1 MAMSEQAAPLK
12 LAVVGHTNVGKTS
25 LLRTLT
31 RDAGFGDISHR
42 PGTTRHVEGARLSV
56 DGEALIELY
65 DTPGFEDAVALYEY
79 IEQLPQADERL
90 DGPEQIQRFLS
101 SSEARQRFEQEAKVL
116 RQLLQSDAG
125 LYVIDAREPV
135 LAKYRDEL
143 SILTMCGKP
152 ILPVLDFVNAAEQ
165 RESAWRDVLARIGLH
180 AVVRFDTV
188 VPPQDGEQ
196 RLYENLSLVLESQR
210 PRLQRLIDYNQ
221 AQMQIRRKAG
231 YRLIAELLIDVSAC
245 RRGIHPDQLNAAI
258 ENLHHDVRQREQQCV
273 EALLKLYAFRQ
284 DDAKA
289 NALPLAEGR
298 WGDDLFNPATM
309 KQLGIKVGGGMAA
322 GAATGF
328 GIDLFTGGLSLGMAT
343 AIGAA
348 VGGLTQTVRNY
359 GERLK
364 GKWRGER
371 ELSVNDSTL
380 RLLAIRQQ
388 RLLNA
393 LESRGHA
400 AQERIQ
406 MHTPLEQ
413 HWREGELAQP
423 LKTARAYPAWS
434 SLNGAKPSLDHKR
447 IHAVEQLADSLAE
460 QNSNMQEPA

>member
-1 MAMSEQAAPLK
+1 MSEQCAPLK

-31 RDAGFGDISHR
+31 RDVGFGAISHR
-42 PGTTRHVEGARLSV
+42 PSTTQHVEGARLSV

-79 IEQLPQADERL
+79 IEQLPKTAERL
-90 DGPEQIQRFLS
+90 DGPELLQRFLI

-125 LYVIDAREPV
+125 FYVIDAREPV

-143 SILTMCGKP
+143 AILAMCGKP
-152 ILPVLDFVNAAEQ
+152 LLPVLNFVNSTEQ
-165 RESAWRDVLARIGLH
+165 REPAWREVLARLGLH
-180 AVVRFDTV
+180 ALVRFDTIA
-188 VPPQDGEQ
+188 PPQDGEQ
-196 RLYENLSLVLESQR
+196 RLYENLSLVLDSQR
-210 PRLQRLIDYNQ
+210 PRLQRLIEHNQ
-221 AQMQIRRKAG
+221 TQVLVRRKAA
-231 YRLIAELLIDVSAC
+231 YRLIAELLVDVSAC
-245 RRGIHPDQLNAAI
+245 RRSVHPDQLEEAI
-258 ENLHHDVRQREQQCV
+258 QNLHRDVRQREQTCV
-273 EALLKLYAFRQ
+273 EALLKLYAFRK
-284 DDAKA
+284 DDAQA
-289 NALPLAEGR
+289 SALPLEEGR

-322 GAATGF
+322 GAATGV
-328 GIDLFTGGLSLGMAT
+328 GIDLLTGGLSLGMAT
-343 AIGAA
+343 VVGAA
-348 VGGLTQTVRNY
+348 VGGLTQTFRNY

-371 ELSVNDSTL
+371 ELTVNDSTL

-393 LESRGHA
+393 LEQRGHA
-400 AQERIQ
+400 AQARIQ
-406 MHTPLEQ
+406 MDTPLEQ
-413 HWREGELAQP
+413 QWREGELAQS

-434 SLNGAKPSLDHKR
+434 SLNANKPQQDLQR
-447 IHAVEQLADSLAE
+447 TEEIERLAGSLAKQQPSAE
-460 QNSNMQEPA
+460 QS

>member
-1 MAMSEQAAPLK
+1 MSEQCAPLK

-31 RDAGFGDISHR
+31 RDVGFGAISHR
-42 PGTTRHVEGARLSV
+42 PSTTQHVEGARLSV

-79 IEQLPQADERL
+79 IEQLPKTAERL
-90 DGPEQIQRFLS
+90 DGPELLQRFLN

-125 LYVIDAREPV
+125 FYVIDAREPV

-143 SILTMCGKP
+143 AILAMCGKP
-152 ILPVLDFVNAAEQ
+152 LLPVLNFVNSTEQ
-165 RESAWRDVLARIGLH
+165 REPAWREVLARLGLH
-180 AVVRFDTV
+180 ALVRFDTIA
-188 VPPQDGEQ
+188 PPQDGEQ
-196 RLYENLSLVLESQR
+196 RLYENLSLVLDSQR
-210 PRLQRLIDYNQ
+210 PRLQRLIEHNQ
-221 AQMQIRRKAG
+221 TQVLVRRKAA
-231 YRLIAELLIDVSAC
+231 YRLIAELLVDVSAC
-245 RRGIHPDQLNAAI
+245 RRSVHPDQLEEAI
-258 ENLHHDVRQREQQCV
+258 QDLHRDVRQREQTCV
-273 EALLKLYAFRQ
+273 EALLKLYAFRK
-284 DDAKA
+284 DDAQA
-289 NALPLAEGR
+289 SALPLQEGR

-322 GAATGF
+322 GAATGV
-328 GIDLFTGGLSLGMAT
+328 GIDLLTGGLSLGMAT
-343 AIGAA
+343 VVGAA
-348 VGGLTQTVRNY
+348 VGGLTQTFRNY

-371 ELSVNDSTL
+371 ELTVNDSTL

-393 LESRGHA
+393 LEQRGHA
-400 AQERIQ
+400 AQARIQ
-406 MHTPLEQ
+406 MDTPLEQ
-413 HWREGELAQP
+413 QWREGELAQS

-434 SLNGAKPSLDHKR
+434 SLNANKPQQDLQR
-447 IHAVEQLADSLAE
+447 TEEIERLAGSLAKQQLIAE
-460 QNSNMQEPA
+460 QS

>member
-1 MAMSEQAAPLK
+1 MSEQSAPLK

-31 RDAGFGDISHR
+31 RDVGFGAISHR
-42 PGTTRHVEGARLSV
+42 PSTTQHVEGARLSV

-79 IEQLPQADERL
+79 IEQLPKTAERL
-90 DGPEQIQRFLS
+90 DGPELLQRFLN

-125 LYVIDAREPV
+125 FYVIDAREPV

-143 SILTMCGKP
+143 AILTMCGKP
-152 ILPVLDFVNAAEQ
+152 LLPVLNFVNSTEQ
-165 RESAWRDVLARIGLH
+165 REPAWREVLARLGLH
-180 AVVRFDTV
+180 ALVRFDTIA
-188 VPPQDGEQ
+188 PPQDGEQ
-196 RLYENLSLVLESQR
+196 RLYENLSLVLDSQR
-210 PRLQRLIDYNQ
+210 PRLQRLIEHNQ
-221 AQMQIRRKAG
+221 TQVLVRRKAA
-231 YRLIAELLIDVSAC
+231 YRLIAELLVDVSAC
-245 RRGIHPDQLNAAI
+245 RRSVHPDQLEEAI
-258 ENLHHDVRQREQQCV
+258 QNLHRDVRQREQTCV
-273 EALLKLYAFRQ
+273 EALLKLYAFRK
-284 DDAKA
+284 DDAQA
-289 NALPLAEGR
+289 SALPLQEGR

-322 GAATGF
+322 GAATGV
-328 GIDLFTGGLSLGMAT
+328 GIDLLTGGLSLGMAT
-343 AIGAA
+343 VVGAA
-348 VGGLTQTVRNY
+348 VGGLTQTFRNY

-371 ELSVNDSTL
+371 ELTVNDSTL

-393 LESRGHA
+393 LEQRGHA
-400 AQERIQ
+400 AQARIQ
-406 MHTPLEQ
+406 MDTPLEQ
-413 HWREGELAQP
+413 QWREGELAQS

-434 SLNGAKPSLDHKR
+434 SLNANKPQQDLQR
-447 IHAVEQLADSLAE
+447 TEEIERLAGSLAKQQLIAE
-460 QNSNMQEPA
+460 QS

>member
-1 MAMSEQAAPLK
+1 MSEQCAPLK

-31 RDAGFGDISHR
+31 RDVGFGAISHR
-42 PGTTRHVEGARLSV
+42 PSTTQHVEGARLSV

-79 IEQLPQADERL
+79 IEQLPKTAERL
-90 DGPEQIQRFLS
+90 DGPELLQRFLN

-125 LYVIDAREPV
+125 FYVIDAREPL

-143 SILTMCGKP
+143 AILAMCGKP
-152 ILPVLDFVNAAEQ
+152 LLPVLNFVNSAEQ
-165 RESAWRDVLARIGLH
+165 REPAWRELLARLGLH
-180 AVVRFDTV
+180 ALVRFDTIA
-188 VPPQDGEQ
+188 PSQDGEQ
-196 RLYENLSLVLESQR
+196 RLYENLSLVLDSQR
-210 PRLQRLIDYNQ
+210 PRLQRLIEHNQ
-221 AQMQIRRKAG
+221 TQVLVRRKAA
-231 YRLIAELLIDVSAC
+231 YRLIAELLVDVSAC
-245 RRGIHPDQLNAAI
+245 RRSVHPDQLEEAI
-258 ENLHHDVRQREQQCV
+258 QNLHRDVRQREQTCV
-273 EALLKLYAFRQ
+273 EALLKLYAFRK
-284 DDAKA
+284 DDAQA
-289 NALPLAEGR
+289 SALPLEEGR

-322 GAATGF
+322 GAATGV
-328 GIDLFTGGLSLGMAT
+328 GIDLLTGGLSLGMAT
-343 AIGAA
+343 VVGAA
-348 VGGLTQTVRNY
+348 VGGLTQTFRNY

-371 ELSVNDSTL
+371 ELTVNDSTL

-393 LESRGHA
+393 LEQRGHA
-400 AQERIQ
+400 AQARIQ
-406 MHTPLEQ
+406 MDTPLEQ
-413 HWREGELAQP
+413 QWREGELAQS

-434 SLNGAKPSLDHKR
+434 SLNANKPQQDLQR
-447 IHAVEQLADSLAE
+447 TEEIERLAGSLAKQQLIAE
-460 QNSNMQEPA
+460 QS

>member
-1 MAMSEQAAPLK
+1 MSEQCAPLK

-31 RDAGFGDISHR
+31 RDVGFGAISHR
-42 PGTTRHVEGARLSV
+42 PSTTQHVEGARLSV

-79 IEQLPQADERL
+79 IEQLPKTAERL
-90 DGPEQIQRFLS
+90 DGPELLQRFLN

-125 LYVIDAREPV
+125 FYVIDAREPV

-143 SILTMCGKP
+143 AILTMCGKP
-152 ILPVLDFVNAAEQ
+152 LLPVLNFVNSTEQ
-165 RESAWRDVLARIGLH
+165 REPAWREVLARLGLH
-180 AVVRFDTV
+180 ALVRFDTIA
-188 VPPQDGEQ
+188 PPQDGEQ
-196 RLYENLSLVLESQR
+196 RLYENLSLVLDSQR
-210 PRLQRLIDYNQ
+210 PRLQRLIEHNQ
-221 AQMQIRRKAG
+221 TQVLVRRKAA
-231 YRLIAELLIDVSAC
+231 YRLIAELLVDVSAC
-245 RRGIHPDQLNAAI
+245 RRSVHPDQLEEAI
-258 ENLHHDVRQREQQCV
+258 QDLHRDVRQREQTCV
-273 EALLKLYAFRQ
+273 EALLKLYAFRK
-284 DDAKA
+284 DDAQA
-289 NALPLAEGR
+289 SALPLEEGR

-322 GAATGF
+322 GAATGV
-328 GIDLFTGGLSLGMAT
+328 GIDLLTGGLSLGMAT
-343 AIGAA
+343 VVGAA
-348 VGGLTQTVRNY
+348 VGGLTQTFRNY

-371 ELSVNDSTL
+371 ELTVNDSTL

-393 LESRGHA
+393 LEQRGHA
-400 AQERIQ
+400 AQARIQ
-406 MHTPLEQ
+406 MDTPLEQ
-413 HWREGELAQP
+413 QWREGELAQS

-434 SLNGAKPSLDHKR
+434 SLNANKPQQDLQR
-447 IHAVEQLADSLAE
+447 TEEIERLAGSLAKQQLIAE
-460 QNSNMQEPA
+460 QS

>member
-1 MAMSEQAAPLK
+1 MSEQCAPLK

-31 RDAGFGDISHR
+31 RDVGFGAISHR
-42 PGTTRHVEGARLSV
+42 PSTTQHVEGARLSV

-79 IEQLPQADERL
+79 IEQLPKTAERL
-90 DGPEQIQRFLS
+90 DGPELLQRFLN

-125 LYVIDAREPV
+125 FYVIDAREPV

-143 SILTMCGKP
+143 AILTMCGKP
-152 ILPVLDFVNAAEQ
+152 LLPVLNFVNSTEQ
-165 RESAWRDVLARIGLH
+165 REPAWREVLARLGLH
-180 AVVRFDTV
+180 ALVRFDTIA
-188 VPPQDGEQ
+188 PPQDGEQ
-196 RLYENLSLVLESQR
+196 RLYENLSLVLDSQR
-210 PRLQRLIDYNQ
+210 PRLQRLIEHNQ
-221 AQMQIRRKAG
+221 TQVLVRRKAA
-231 YRLIAELLIDVSAC
+231 YRLIAELLVDVSAC
-245 RRGIHPDQLNAAI
+245 RRSVHPDQLEEAI
-258 ENLHHDVRQREQQCV
+258 QNLHRDVRQREQTCV
-273 EALLKLYAFRQ
+273 EALLKLYAFRK
-284 DDAKA
+284 DDAQA
-289 NALPLAEGR
+289 SALPLEEGR

-322 GAATGF
+322 GAATGV
-328 GIDLFTGGLSLGMAT
+328 GIDLLTGGLSLGMAT
-343 AIGAA
+343 VVGAA
-348 VGGLTQTVRNY
+348 VGGLTQTFRNY

-371 ELSVNDSTL
+371 ELTVNDSTL

-393 LESRGHA
+393 LEQRGHA
-400 AQERIQ
+400 AQARIQ
-406 MHTPLEQ
+406 MDTPLEQ
-413 HWREGELAQP
+413 QWREGELAQS

-434 SLNGAKPSLDHKR
+434 SLNANKPQQDLQR
-447 IHAVEQLADSLAE
+447 TEEIERLAGSLAKQQLIAE
-460 QNSNMQEPA
+460 QS

>member
-1 MAMSEQAAPLK
+1 MSEQCAPLK

-31 RDAGFGDISHR
+31 RDVGFGAISHR
-42 PGTTRHVEGARLSV
+42 PSTTQHVEGARLSV

-79 IEQLPQADERL
+79 IEQLPKTAERL
-90 DGPEQIQRFLS
+90 DGPELLQRFLN

-125 LYVIDAREPV
+125 FYVIDAREPV

-143 SILTMCGKP
+143 AILAMCGKP
-152 ILPVLDFVNAAEQ
+152 LLPVLNFVNSTEQ
-165 RESAWRDVLARIGLH
+165 REPAWREVLARLGLH
-180 AVVRFDTV
+180 ALVRFDTIA
-188 VPPQDGEQ
+188 PPQDGEQ
-196 RLYENLSLVLESQR
+196 RLYENLSLVLDSQR
-210 PRLQRLIDYNQ
+210 PRLQRLIEHNQ
-221 AQMQIRRKAG
+221 TQVLVRRKAA

-245 RRGIHPDQLNAAI
+245 RRSVHPDQLEEAI
-258 ENLHHDVRQREQQCV
+258 QDLHRDVRQREQTCV
-273 EALLKLYAFRQ
+273 EALLKLYAFRK
-284 DDAKA
+284 DDAQA
-289 NALPLAEGR
+289 SALPLEEGR

-322 GAATGF
+322 GAATGV
-328 GIDLFTGGLSLGMAT
+328 GIDLLTGGLSLGMAT
-343 AIGAA
+343 VVGAA
-348 VGGLTQTVRNY
+348 VGGLTQTFRNY

-371 ELSVNDSTL
+371 ELTVNDSTL

-393 LESRGHA
+393 LEQRGHA
-400 AQERIQ
+400 AQARIQ
-406 MHTPLEQ
+406 MDTPLEQ
-413 HWREGELAQP
+413 QWREGELAQS

-434 SLNGAKPSLDHKR
+434 SLNANKPQQDLQR
-447 IHAVEQLADSLAE
+447 TEEIERLAGSLAKQQLIAE
-460 QNSNMQEPA
+460 QS

>member
-1 MAMSEQAAPLK
+1 MSEQSAPLK

-31 RDAGFGDISHR
+31 RDVGFGAISHR
-42 PGTTRHVEGARLSV
+42 PSTTQHVEGARLSV

-79 IEQLPQADERL
+79 IEQLPKTAERL
-90 DGPEQIQRFLS
+90 DGPELLQRFLN

-125 LYVIDAREPV
+125 FYVIDAREPV

-143 SILTMCGKP
+143 AILTMCGKP
-152 ILPVLDFVNAAEQ
+152 LLPVLNFVNSTEQ
-165 RESAWRDVLARIGLH
+165 REPAWREVLARLGLH
-180 AVVRFDTV
+180 ALVRFDTIA
-188 VPPQDGEQ
+188 PPQDGEQ
-196 RLYENLSLVLESQR
+196 RLYENLSLVLDSQR
-210 PRLQRLIDYNQ
+210 PRLQRLIEHNQ
-221 AQMQIRRKAG
+221 TQVLVRRKAA
-231 YRLIAELLIDVSAC
+231 YRLIAELLVDVSAC
-245 RRGIHPDQLNAAI
+245 RRSVHPDQLEEPI
-258 ENLHHDVRQREQQCV
+258 QTLHRDVRQREQTCV
-273 EALLKLYAFRQ
+273 EALLKLYAFRK
-284 DDAKA
+284 DDAQA
-289 NALPLAEGR
+289 SALPLEEGR

-322 GAATGF
+322 GAATGV
-328 GIDLFTGGLSLGMAT
+328 GIDLLTGGLSLGMAT
-343 AIGAA
+343 VVGAA
-348 VGGLTQTVRNY
+348 VGGLTQTFRNY

-371 ELSVNDSTL
+371 ELTVNDSTL

-393 LESRGHA
+393 LEQRGHA
-400 AQERIQ
+400 AQARIQ
-406 MHTPLEQ
+406 LDTPLEQ
-413 HWREGELAQP
+413 QWREGELAQS

-434 SLNGAKPSLDHKR
+434 SLNANKPQQDLQR
-447 IHAVEQLADSLAE
+447 TEEIERLAGSLAKQQLIAE
-460 QNSNMQEPA
+460 QS

>member
-1 MAMSEQAAPLK
+1 MSEQSAPLK

-31 RDAGFGDISHR
+31 RDVGFGAISHR
-42 PGTTRHVEGARLSV
+42 PSTTQHVEGARLSV

-79 IEQLPQADERL
+79 IEQLPKAVERL
-90 DGPEQIQRFLS
+90 DGPELLQRFLN

-125 LYVIDAREPV
+125 FYVIDAREPV

-143 SILTMCGKP
+143 AILAMCGKP
-152 ILPVLDFVNAAEQ
+152 LLPVLNFVNSAEQ
-165 RESAWRDVLARIGLH
+165 REPAWREVLARLGLH
-180 AVVRFDTV
+180 ALVRFDTIA
-188 VPPQDGEQ
+188 PPQDGEQ
-196 RLYENLSLVLESQR
+196 RLYENLSLVLDSQR
-210 PRLQRLIDYNQ
+210 PRLQRLIEHNQ
-221 AQMQIRRKAG
+221 AQVLVRRKAA

-245 RRGIHPDQLNAAI
+245 RRSVHPDQLEEAI
-258 ENLHHDVRQREQQCV
+258 QDLHRDVRQREQTCV
-273 EALLKLYAFRQ
+273 EALLKLYAFRK
-284 DDAKA
+284 DDAQA
-289 NALPLAEGR
+289 SALPLEEGR

-322 GAATGF
+322 GAATGV
-328 GIDLFTGGLSLGMAT
+328 GIDLLTGGLSLGMAT
-343 AIGAA
+343 VVGAA
-348 VGGLTQTVRNY
+348 VGGLTQTFRNY

-371 ELSVNDSTL
+371 ELTVNDSTL

-393 LESRGHA
+393 LEQRGHA
-400 AQERIQ
+400 AQARIQ
-406 MHTPLEQ
+406 MDTPLEQ
-413 HWREGELAQP
+413 QWREGELAQS

-434 SLNGAKPSLDHKR
+434 SLNANKPQQDLQRTEEIERLAGSLTKQ
-447 IHAVEQLADSLAE
+447 QLIAE
-460 QNSNMQEPA
+460 QS

>member
-1 MAMSEQAAPLK
+1 MSEQCAPLK

-31 RDAGFGDISHR
+31 RDVGFGAISHR
-42 PGTTRHVEGARLSV
+42 PSTTQHVEGARLSV

-79 IEQLPQADERL
+79 IEQLPKTAERL
-90 DGPEQIQRFLS
+90 DGPELLQRFLN

-125 LYVIDAREPV
+125 FYVIDAREPV

-143 SILTMCGKP
+143 AILTMCGKP
-152 ILPVLDFVNAAEQ
+152 LLPVLNFVNSTEQ
-165 RESAWRDVLARIGLH
+165 REPAWREVLARLGLH
-180 AVVRFDTV
+180 ALVRFDTIA
-188 VPPQDGEQ
+188 PPQDGEQ
-196 RLYENLSLVLESQR
+196 RLYENLSLVLDSQR
-210 PRLQRLIDYNQ
+210 PRLQRLIEHNQ
-221 AQMQIRRKAG
+221 TQVLVRRKAA
-231 YRLIAELLIDVSAC
+231 YRLIAELLVDVSAC
-245 RRGIHPDQLNAAI
+245 RRSVHPDQLEEAI
-258 ENLHHDVRQREQQCV
+258 QNLHRDVRQREQTCV
-273 EALLKLYAFRQ
+273 EALLKLYAFRK
-284 DDAKA
+284 DDAQA
-289 NALPLAEGR
+289 NALPLEEGR

-322 GAATGF
+322 GAATGV
-328 GIDLFTGGLSLGMAT
+328 GIDLLTGGLSLGMAT
-343 AIGAA
+343 VVGAA
-348 VGGLTQTVRNY
+348 VGGLTQTFRNY

-371 ELSVNDSTL
+371 ELTVNDSTL

-393 LESRGHA
+393 LEQRGHA
-400 AQERIQ
+400 AQARIQ
-406 MHTPLEQ
+406 MDTPLEQ
-413 HWREGELAQP
+413 QWREGELAQS

-434 SLNGAKPSLDHKR
+434 SLNANKPQQDLQR
-447 IHAVEQLADSLAE
+447 TEEIERLAGSLAKQQPSAE
-460 QNSNMQEPA
+460 QS